1 MRAAGR
7 AWAENLWANLAGH
20 ELDGLYAGSLAAFV
34 SRKLQ
39 GDQRHH
45 NVAGGFGQGDNLYK

>member
-45 NVAGGFGQGDNLYK
+45 NVAGGFGQGDN